1 MNQLVRLDPTS
12 LGRALIGFDILFDQI
27 ERRHTALNGNYPPHN
42 VLKTGENDYEIQI
55 AVSGFDKKDITV
67 EVDQDRLIIT
77 GERAEENDS
86 QVQFLHR
93 GLATRDFV
101 KTLTMAEFME
111 VGDAVIKNGILT
123 IKIQRI
129 VPDALKPRAIK
140 IQGE

>member
-12 LGRALIGFDILFDQI
+12 LGRALIGFDTLFDQI

-77 GERAEENDS
+77 GEHAEENDS

-101 KTLTMAEFME
+101 KTLTLAEFME

-129 VPDALKPRAIK
+129 VPDALKPRSIK